1 MLALR
6 LARGAG
12 PAVQSRRLAVAA
24 ASAGVGFLLLSSLGQ
39 AAAHPAGAG
48 ASALRLLWSALPLA
62 ATVQLAVAAA
72 RADHGTGP
80 RRNLYAAGYGP
91 ARLALL
97 AAASTVL
104 SSALGGAAA
113 ALLFLLLRGD
123 LGVPAVPGAEN
134 TLGAGVPLPFPAVL
148 TLLTVVPAVAG
159 AATAL
164 ALRPRPAPAEH
175 RYRDTGG
182 DPDVPRSA
190 GRDARAPGT
199 APPGLPWG
207 VALTAAGLA
216 LASYT
221 GHATP
226 PDGRAPLPGHLDA
239 VAPGV
244 VAGWALVAVGLVTA
258 LPGVTQL
265 SGRLLAAGRPGA
277 LRLLAGRFLQAE
289 AERIGRP
296 LGVLCAVAAGA
307 LAADRLYGGPGPAA
321 VASFGPLLALGAA
334 LVVACV
340 TLTVVI
346 TALESRAERADT
358 TEALLHAG
366 APVALLR
373 RAAALRAAVMAA
385 VVAPVSWAAATLA
398 TLPLLP

>member
-6 LARGAG
+6 LARGAR
-12 PAVQSRRLAVAA
+12 PAAQTRRLAVAA

-48 ASALRLLWSALPLA
+48 ASAVRLLWCALPLA
-62 ATVQLAVAAA
+62 AAVQLAVAAA
-72 RADHGTGP
+72 RADHGTEP
-80 RRNLYAAGYGP
+80 RRNLYAAGFGP

-97 AAASTVL
+97 AATSTVV
-104 SSALGGAAA
+104 SCVLGGAGA
-113 ALLFLLLRGD
+113 ALVFLLLRGD
-123 LGVPAVPGAEN
+123 LGLPAVPGAEEA
-134 TLGAGVPLPFPAVL
+134 LGAGVPLPFPAVL
-148 TLLTVVPAVAG
+148 TLLTVVPAAAG

-164 ALRPRPAPAEH
+164 ALRLRPGPTEHGDHGTGHGPA
-175 RYRDTGG
+175 G
-182 DPDVPRSA
+182 PRSA
-190 GRDARAPGT
+190 LQA
-199 APPGLPWG
+199 LPWG

-216 LASYT
+216 LGSYT
-221 GHATP
+221 GRAGP
-226 PDGRAPLPGHLDA
+226 PGGEPPLPGHLDGIP
-239 VAPGV
+239 PGA

-258 LPGVTQL
+258 LPGLTHL

-307 LAADRLYGGPGPAA
+307 LAADRLYGGSGPAA
-321 VASFGPLLALGAA
+321 VASFGPLLVLGAA

-346 TALESRAERADT
+346 TALESRAERAGT
-358 TEALLHAG
+358 TDALLHIG

-373 RAAALRAAVMAA
+373 RAVALRAVVMTA
-385 VVAPVSWAAATLA
+385 VVAPVSWAVATLA
-398 TLPLLP
+398 TLPLLS